1 MKVSNSDRP
10 DSIFPKTGLEAARM
24 TLWASKCWPSSH
36 ARVTSVKSLSF
47 RNLLKAELTFSL
59 KSFHWRQSFSD
70 IAVTYTQLPF
80 DFMWVPQK
88 DFSTFFRI
96 FKFPC
101 KWILFGQFSFYT
113 YWLNCSFR
121 VKFKEVHSWIF
132 RLNRKMVGYQSKCTY
147 SADFPIM
154 QREKRLDLFY
164 NIL

>member
-1 MKVSNSDRP
+1 
-10 DSIFPKTGLEAARM
+10 
-24 TLWASKCWPSSH
+24 
-36 ARVTSVKSLSF
+36 
-47 RNLLKAELTFSL
+47 
-59 KSFHWRQSFSD
+59 
-70 IAVTYTQLPF
+70 
-80 DFMWVPQK
+80 MWVPQK

-147 SADFPIM
+147 SADGPIM

-164 NIL
+164 NILWYTIWFYDILWYSKCTYCTDCPILQRRELDLYASKKREQFVAEGLRLYLSYALCHMFRFEIYIPIGQWY